1 MANRLEKEFSPY
13 LRAHRNDPVN
23 WYPWCEEAFEKAGQE
38 NKPVFLSVGYSACHW
53 CHVMAEESFRDAEVA
68 EILNRSFVS
77 VKVDR
82 EERSDIDSVYM
93 RFCIALNGS
102 GGWPMTVLMTPEQ
115 QPFFAGTYLP
125 RDDRYGRMG
134 LVSLL
139 LAVERKWH
147 DDGSELVKV
156 AADLTTQL
164 SSAAPVS
171 SAEPSG
177 EFITAA
183 AEQLRASYDEEYG
196 GFGTA
201 PKFPAPHNL
210 IFLMRTA
217 ALKGDKGLRSMVDN
231 TLRQMYRGGI
241 YDHIGGGFCRYST
254 DREWLAPHFE
264 KMLYDNALLAFCY
277 TEAWQDGH
285 TALYRS
291 VAENTLDYCLRELK
305 SPDGGFFCSQDA
317 DSSGGE
323 GAYYL
328 FTEDEVKSVLGE
340 DHGRHFCQ
348 CYDITPEGN
357 FMGKN
362 IPNLLLNTRWN
373 FLPEGYGE
381 FCEKL
386 RLYREERMSLA
397 IDDKILTSWNGL
409 MLMALSRAA
418 AAFGD
423 RRYLMEAGELADFLH
438 RSMVENGALY
448 SVRCGNVL
456 HHPAT
461 LEDLAFYALGLLELY
476 RADFDVSHI
485 AAAEELAEE
494 ILRHFAD
501 KDGGFYSTSQ
511 DAERLILRPKEVTDG
526 AMPSG
531 NSAAA
536 VLFDALA
543 HYTGKKK
550 WIDAAYS
557 QLRFLCGSTGSY
569 PAGCTFGFTAL
580 LSSVYPAKEIVFALT
595 GTELPASGRAALA
608 RYAPEL
614 TFLVK
619 TPESAELLS
628 KLAPHTAGMSPADGK
643 AACYVCSGGVC
654 SPPVALE

>member
-134 LVSLL
+134 LISLL

-156 AADLTTQL
+156 AADLTKQL

-254 DREWLAPHFE
+254 DREWLAPTLRRCS
-264 KMLYDNALLAFCY
+264 MTTLC
-277 TEAWQDGH
+277 W
-285 TALYRS
+285 RS
-291 VAENTLDYCLRELK
+291 AIRK
-305 SPDGGFFCSQDA
+305 
-317 DSSGGE
+317 
-323 GAYYL
+323 
-328 FTEDEVKSVLGE
+328 
-340 DHGRHFCQ
+340 HGRTGIRRC
-348 CYDITPEGN
+348 T
-357 FMGKN
+357 
-362 IPNLLLNTRWN
+362 
-373 FLPEGYGE
+373 
-381 FCEKL
+381 
-386 RLYREERMSLA
+386 
-397 IDDKILTSWNGL
+397 
-409 MLMALSRAA
+409 AA
-418 AAFGD
+418 W
-423 RRYLMEAGELADFLH
+423 RRTH
-438 RSMVENGALY
+438 WTTV
-448 SVRCGNVL
+448 
-456 HHPAT
+456 
-461 LEDLAFYALGLLELY
+461 
-476 RADFDVSHI
+476 
-485 AAAEELAEE
+485 
-494 ILRHFAD
+494 
-501 KDGGFYSTSQ
+501 
-511 DAERLILRPKEVTDG
+511 
-526 AMPSG
+526 
-531 NSAAA
+531 
-536 VLFDALA
+536 
-543 HYTGKKK
+543 
-550 WIDAAYS
+550 
-557 QLRFLCGSTGSY
+557 CGS
-569 PAGCTFGFTAL
+569 
-580 LSSVYPAKEIVFALT
+580 
-595 GTELPASGRAALA
+595 
-608 RYAPEL
+608 
-614 TFLVK
+614 
-619 TPESAELLS
+619 
-628 KLAPHTAGMSPADGK
+628 
-643 AACYVCSGGVC
+643 
-654 SPPVALE
+654 